1 MGSSESKHAEE
12 RDEVT
17 YENTEQGFSQA
28 FRIHYQRL
36 ITYAQSADPKLQREV
51 AERLANE
58 AVNRKR
64 SVTLRRARASRQKL
78 TSFLYAVGAPR
89 SRSASS
95 DRRVERL
102 AVAAASHQV
111 EGPRSAALGST
122 RARKS
127 LSEL

>member
-64 SVTLRRARASRQKL
+64 SVTLRARGQAGKNL
-78 TSFLYAVGAPR
+78 LPFCMPFGAPR